1 MRYIV
6 WWCREDIFTME
17 EDPENPEF
25 SDVHCETMEDVFDTI
40 RDVSRILPL
49 EPSFPK
55 EARPE
60 AASLLTRVQEASPK
74 FGLDEDNTQ
83 TYEFLTGNF
92 MVGIDEHP
100 LPFTIYEDYQPDK

>member
-1 MRYIV
+1 MLFATCHES
-6 WWCREDIFTME
+6 CRL
-17 EDPENPEF
+17 N
-25 SDVHCETMEDVFDTI
+25 
-40 RDVSRILPL
+40 RASR
-49 EPSFPK
+49 K
-55 EARPE
+55 KRRPE